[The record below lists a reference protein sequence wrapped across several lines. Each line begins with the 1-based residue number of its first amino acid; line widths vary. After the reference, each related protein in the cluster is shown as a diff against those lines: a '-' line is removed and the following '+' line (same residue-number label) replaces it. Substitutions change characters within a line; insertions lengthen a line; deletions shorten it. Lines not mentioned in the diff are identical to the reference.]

1 MDRYPEGEEEANS
14 EDCFDEDDFDE
25 FGDLVG
31 YGNRDAAD
39 FMINIPLINIINSN
53 YQQLKNN
60 KEVNNF
66 MLE

>member
-1 MDRYPEGEEEANS
+1 MDNYVEGDEDVNS

-25 FGDLVG
+25 FADLAG
-31 YGNRDAAD
+31 YGNREAAD
-39 FMINIPLINIINSN
+39 FMINIPIISIINSN

-60 KEVNNF
+60 KEVSKF

>member
-1 MDRYPEGEEEANS
+1 
-14 EDCFDEDDFDE
+14 
-25 FGDLVG
+25 VG

-66 MLE
+66 MLEQL